1 LCALEIVYRKIVEKF
16 SALFEP
22 AFAEKKFSSY
32 IKRMRRIYI
41 LPNVVTAFGLACGL
55 FVIFHSSM
63 SGLDTYEML
72 RQSLLIVLLAAVA
85 DVVDGAVARAVKG
98 ESEFGLMFDSMAD
111 MVSFGVA
118 PSVLFLK
125 AVDVGVSGPYP
136 FFAIAAAMLY
146 TLCGALRLVRFNLLA
161 GAARVTPQEDKSFK
175 GVPIPAAAAA
185 AIAPAL
191 FLNSPLFESWVSISE
206 ELKCMILA
214 PIMIFIAYLMIS
226 RWRFA
231 SIKTLRIKIPSF
243 QLMFFTVVGAIALL
257 YGILHYLSIVII
269 VLFWGYII
277 IGLILSI
284 VRKIAGRKSKK
295 LLDFEAGDDHEED

>member
-1 LCALEIVYRKIVEKF
+1 
-16 SALFEP
+16 
-22 AFAEKKFSSY
+22 
-32 IKRMRRIYI
+32 MRRIYI

-55 FVIFHSSM
+55 FAIFNSSM
-63 SGLDTYEML
+63 TGLDTYEML
-72 RQSLLIVLLAAVA
+72 RQSLLIVLLAAIA

-125 AVDVGVSGPYP
+125 AIDVGATGPYP

-146 TLCGALRLVRFNLLA
+146 TLCGALRLVRFNLA
-161 GAARVTPQEDKSFK
+161 GSVKSTPQDDKSFK
-175 GVPIPAAAAA
+175 GLPIPAAAISV
-185 AIAPAL
+185 IAPAL
-191 FLNSPLFESWVSISE
+191 FLNTPLFQSWVTISE
-206 ELKCMILA
+206 ELKCVILA
-214 PIMIFIAYLMIS
+214 PIMVVIAYLMIS

-257 YGILHYLSIVII
+257 YGLLHYLSIVVI
-269 VLFWGYII
+269 VLSWGYII
-277 IGLILSI
+277 VGLILSI
-284 VRKIAGRKSKK
+284 VRKFAGRKSKK
-295 LLDFEAGDDHEED
+295 LLDFEAEEDLEDD